1 MYKLS
6 IKIEDPMSR
15 EYQMAYQM
23 MRDIFNDLVF
33 CGNIAGHAIAGTE
46 AVIFDCERDAI
57 KAAAEEA
64 WRNDRD
70 MLEPDELLRIEW
82 VADWEGTPDT
92 REQKVELTKEDMTV
106 IAATLADQ
114 SASLKATARA
124 LENDR
129 DKDQSALCLKVAG
142 QCEAAMKKI
151 LRQMNPNA

>member
-6 IKIEDPMSR
+6 IKIEDPGSR

-33 CGNIAGHAIAGTE
+33 CGNIAGHAVAGTE
-46 AVIFDCERDAI
+46 AVIFDCERDSI

-92 REQKVELTKEDMTV
+92 RELKVELTKEDMTV

-129 DKDQSALCLKVAG
+129 DKDQSALCLKVAS

>member
-6 IKIEDPMSR
+6 IKIEDPGSR

-23 MRDIFNDLVF
+23 MHDIFDDLVF

-70 MLEPDELLRIEW
+70 MLQPDDLLKIEW
-82 VADWEGTPDT
+82 VSGWDGEGDT
-92 REQKVELTKEDMTV
+92 HTKKVELTREDMVV
-106 IAATLADQ
+106 IAASLADHAGTLKSTAMVLDDNRDHE
-114 SASLKATARA
+114 SAELCRKTAR
-124 LENDR
+124 
-129 DKDQSALCLKVAG
+129 
-142 QCEAAMKKI
+142 QCNEAMQKI
-151 LRQMNPNA
+151 LKTMNPES

>member
-1 MYKLS
+1 
-6 IKIEDPMSR
+6 MSR

-82 VADWEGTPDT
+82 VSDWEGTPDA
-92 REQKVELTKEDMTV
+92 RERKVELTKEDMTV

-129 DKDQSALCLKVAG
+129 DKDQSALCLKVAS

>member
-6 IKIEDPMSR
+6 IKIEDPGSR
-15 EYQMAYQM
+15 GYQMAYCLLH
-23 MRDIFNDLVF
+23 DLVNELVF
-33 CGNIAGHAIAGTE
+33 CGNLAAHIPAGTDS
-46 AVIFDCERDAI
+46 VIFDCERGTI
-57 KAAAEEA
+57 KAAAEEI
-64 WRNDRD
+64 WRGDPD
-70 MLEPDELLRIEW
+70 MREPDELLRIEW

-92 REQKVELTKEDMTV
+92 RERKVELTKEDMTV

-129 DKDQSALCLKVAG
+129 DKDQSALCLKVAS